1 MTNNTTPSTSLHE
14 LVEYLKLLSDE
25 SRLKILHFLST
36 RDEVNVRTLCASL
49 NQTQPAVSHHL
60 GLLRMAGLVEM
71 RREGKH
77 NYYRVAIRK
86 LSRVHQLLHG
96 LFPNYVRDDS
106 CTTTRNRLNSET

>member
-1 MTNNTTPSTSLHE
+1 MDNPSPITPTSPSLHE
-14 LVEYLKLLSDE
+14 LVEYFKLFSDE

-36 RDEVNVRTLCASL
+36 RQEVNVRTLCASL

-77 NYYRVAIRK
+77 NYYRVAMRK

-96 LFPNYVRDDS
+96 LFPDFAHDDLE
-106 CTTTRNRLNSET
+106 RPHETD